1 MGSFEEILVKKHLK
15 RTKARVMILK
25 VLEKSLPLTAGEVYE
40 AVRRKD
46 MRLSLSTVYRNC
58 EALAENGLLL
68 RSTMLADGL
77 IRYEY
82 AHGNS
87 FPSCGLP
94 LLSQDFPGRRRT
106 AVRLRRSP
114 RRRIW
119 LRSSRTKSRN
129 LRLLPRLPCYRKRQS
144 IQRKTQK
151 RKRLTNRDRRNP
163 VFFCCENAG
172 IGR

>member
-15 RTKARVMILK
+15 RMKARVMILK

-82 AHGNS
+82 AHGTPS
-87 FPSCGLP
+87 HHAVCLSCHRIFPVDVGLQSDYAEV
-94 LLSQDFPGRRRT
+94 LDEEYGFE
-106 AVRLRRSP
+106 AAEP
-114 RRRIW
+114 RVEIYGYCRDCRATGKDRAFKEK
-119 LRSSRTKSRN
+119 LRSA
-129 LRLLPRLPCYRKRQS
+129 
-144 IQRKTQK
+144 
-151 RKRLTNRDRRNP
+151 
-163 VFFCCENAG
+163 NA
-172 IGR
+172 

>member
-82 AHGNS
+82 AHGTPS
-87 FPSCGLP
+87 HHAVCLSCHRIFPVDVGL
-94 LLSQDFPGRRRT
+94 
-106 AVRLRRSP
+106 
-114 RRRIW
+114 
-119 LRSSRTKSRN
+119 
-129 LRLLPRLPCYRKRQS
+129 QS
-144 IQRKTQK
+144 DYAEV
-151 RKRLTNRDRRNP
+151 LDEEYG
-163 VFFCCENAG
+163 F
-172 IGR
+172 